1 MSDFKTDEFN
11 GVRLTEYNGKYSI
24 AALRVNN
31 DKNYPVWAKY
41 RKSKDAYQEKDW
53 PVKIV
58 LGDKEKA
65 VAVLKTMI
73 MEIESG
79 SSDIPF

>member
-1 MSDFKTDEFN
+1 MEHQTTKYDGAKIE
-11 GVRLTEYNGKYSI
+11 EYKGTYSI

-65 VAVLKTMI
+65 VAVLKTII